1 MIRPHPTVR
10 RPAMLRR
17 IAVTAFGLTLLV
29 AGVTAAPATAAPGGK
44 AGIAAP
50 GGKAGIAAPGGKA
63 AAAGSFVDST
73 PVPGGFASWSELLR
87 LQQRMNNAAAQIT
100 NAAQRSANSG
110 FAGIVADPTNRH
122 LKVYWKGEPPAN
134 LVANARATVATQ
146 VLPAAYSQRELL
158 AAADRLRAKAGDEI
172 TTVGPR
178 ADGAGLLV
186 GTQDGLLGATALAG
200 VPVTVQTKVAA
211 APATRWDDT
220 APWWGG
226 AAWRNATT
234 GGGCST
240 GFGVFKNGN
249 ARILS
254 AAHCGNLNN
263 VATDPTGQAMGT
275 VSFRNAGTDTLLLSG
290 GSGGR
295 VFNNSTDAQGNVVSE
310 FSNQVIGASASQVG
324 NWVCTSGAYS
334 GTRCSIQVK
343 ARNLCI
349 NVRDFGQVCGQVQAE
364 NTTGLNAVGQGDSGG
379 PVEIVNAANTLQVW
393 ATGTNTAI
401 DDTNTSTGCTGYRPT
416 GRVCAWRFYYEDIFS
431 GMAGVGATGVVLG

>member
-1 MIRPHPTVR
+1 MIRPQPTTR
-10 RPAMLRR
+10 RPVALLRR
-17 IAVTAFGLTLLV
+17 VAVTAIGLTLLA
-29 AGVTAAPATAAPGGK
+29 AGLTTTPAAAAPGGK
-44 AGIAAP
+44 ATT
-50 GGKAGIAAPGGKA
+50 
-63 AAAGSFVDST
+63 AGSFVDST

-87 LQQRMNNAAAQIT
+87 LQQRMNTAAARIT

-110 FAGIVADPTNRH
+110 FAGIVADPTNRQ
-122 LKVYWKGEPPAN
+122 LQVYWKGEPPAN

-158 AAADRLRAKAGDEI
+158 VAADRLRASAGDKI

-186 GTQDGLLGATALAG
+186 GTQNGLLGATALAG
-200 VPVTVQTKVAA
+200 VPVTVQTGVAA

-240 GFGVFKNGN
+240 GFGVFQGGA

-254 AAHCGNLNN
+254 AAHCGNINN
-263 VATDPTGQAMGT
+263 VATDPTGQSMGIVGT
-275 VSFRNAGTDTLLLSG
+275 RNAGTDTLLLSG
-290 GSGGR
+290 SSGGR
-295 VFNNSTDAQGNVVSE
+295 VFNNSTDAAGNVVSE

-349 NVRDFGQVCGQVQAE
+349 NVRNFGQVCGQVQAE
-364 NTTGLNAVGQGDSGG
+364 NTARTNAVGQGDSGG

-401 DDTNTSTGCTGYRPT
+401 DDTFTSTACTGYVTT

-431 GMAGVGATGVVLG
+431 GMAGVGASGVVLG

>member
-1 MIRPHPTVR
+1 MIRPHPTTR
-10 RPAMLRR
+10 RPATMLRR
-17 IAVTAFGLTLLV
+17 AAVSAFALTLLV
-29 AGVTAAPATAAPGGK
+29 AGVSAAPATAAPGGK
-44 AGIAAP
+44 ATAT
-50 GGKAGIAAPGGKA
+50 
-63 AAAGSFVDST
+63 GSFVDST

-87 LQQRMNNAAAQIT
+87 LQQRMNNAADRIT
-100 NAAQRSANSG
+100 KVAQRSPNSG
-110 FAGIVADPTNRH
+110 FAGIVADPTTRH
-122 LKVYWKGEPPAN
+122 LQVYWKGEAPAS
-134 LVANARATVATQ
+134 LVATARATVATQ

-158 AAADRLRAKAGDEI
+158 AAADRLRARAGDEI

-186 GTQDGLLGATALAG
+186 GTKDGLLGATAMAG

-240 GFGVFKNGN
+240 GFGVFQGGS

-254 AAHCGNLNN
+254 AAHCGNINN
-263 VATDPTGQAMGT
+263 AATDPTGQSMGIVGT
-275 VSFRNAGTDTLLLSG
+275 RNAGTDTLLLSG
-290 GSGGR
+290 ASGGR
-295 VFNNSTDAQGNVVSE
+295 VFNNSTAVNGDVVSE

-364 NTTGLNAVGQGDSGG
+364 NTTGTNAVGQGDSGG
-379 PVEIVNAANTLQVW
+379 PVEIVNSANTLQVW

-401 DDTNTSTGCTGYRPT
+401 DDTFTSTACTGYVKA

-431 GMAGVGATGVVLG
+431 GMAGVGASGVVLG

>member
-1 MIRPHPTVR
+1 MIRPQSTNR
-10 RPAMLRR
+10 RSVAMLLRR
-17 IAVTAFGLTLLV
+17 VAVTAFGLTLL
-29 AGVTAAPATAAPGGK
+29 ATGLTAAPATAAPGGK
-44 AGIAAP
+44 TATT
-50 GGKAGIAAPGGKA
+50 
-63 AAAGSFVDST
+63 GSFVDSMA
-73 PVPGGFASWSELLR
+73 VPGGFASWSELLR
-87 LQQRMNNAAAQIT
+87 LQQRMNTAAAQIT
-100 NAAQRSANSG
+100 NSAQRSATSG
-110 FAGIVADPTNRH
+110 FAGIVADPTNRQ
-122 LKVYWKGEPPAN
+122 LQVYWKGEPPAQ
-134 LVANARATVATQ
+134 LVANARATVATK

-158 AAADRLRAKAGDEI
+158 AAAARLRASAGDKI

-186 GTQDGLLGATALAG
+186 GTQSGLLGATALAG
-200 VPVTVQTKVAA
+200 VPVTVQTGVAA

-220 APWWGG
+220 TPWWGG

-240 GFGVFKNGN
+240 GFGVFQGGA

-254 AAHCGNLNN
+254 AAHCGNINN
-263 VATDPTGQAMGT
+263 AATDPTGQSMGIVGT
-275 VSFRNAGTDTLLLSG
+275 RNAGTDTLLLSG
-290 GSGGR
+290 SSGGR
-295 VFNNSTDAQGNVVSE
+295 VFNNSTDAAGNVVSE

-349 NVRDFGQVCGQVQAE
+349 NVRNFGQVCGQVQAE
-364 NTTGLNAVGQGDSGG
+364 NTTGTNAVGQGDSGG

-401 DDTNTSTGCTGYRPT
+401 DDTNTSTACTGYVTT

-431 GMAGVGATGVVLG
+431 GMAGVGASGVVLG

>member
-1 MIRPHPTVR
+1 MVGLPVDASDTHHPPG
-10 RPAMLRR
+10 PA
-17 IAVTAFGLTLLV
+17 GN
-29 AGVTAAPATAAPGGK
+29 K
-44 AGIAAP
+44 
-50 GGKAGIAAPGGKA
+50 
-63 AAAGSFVDST
+63 
-73 PVPGGFASWSELLR
+73 
-87 LQQRMNNAAAQIT
+87 
-100 NAAQRSANSG
+100 
-110 FAGIVADPTNRH
+110 
-122 LKVYWKGEPPAN
+122 
-134 LVANARATVATQ
+134 
-146 VLPAAYSQRELL
+146 
-158 AAADRLRAKAGDEI
+158 I

-200 VPVTVQTKVAA
+200 VPVTVQTRVAA
-211 APATRWDDT
+211 APATRWDDS

-240 GFGVFKNGN
+240 GFGVFQEGPRGSSPPRT
-249 ARILS
+249 AATSTTPRPTRPGSRWASS
-254 AAHCGNLNN
+254 AP
-263 VATDPTGQAMGT
+263 ATPAPTPCC
-275 VSFRNAGTDTLLLSG
+275 FSG
-290 GSGGR
+290 ASGGR
-295 VFNNSTDAQGNVVSE
+295 VFNNSTDANGNVVSE

-343 ARNLCI
+343 ARDLCI

-364 NTTGLNAVGQGDSGG
+364 NTLRTNAVGQGDSGG

-401 DDTNTSTGCTGYRPT
+401 DDTFTSTTCTGYRPT

-431 GMAGVGATGVVLG
+431 GMAGVGASGVVLG

>member
-1 MIRPHPTVR
+1 MIRPHPTTR
-10 RPAMLRR
+10 RPVALLRR
-17 IAVTAFGLTLLV
+17 VAVAAIGLTLLA
-29 AGVTAAPATAAPGGK
+29 AGLTTTPAAAAPGGK
-44 AGIAAP
+44 ATT
-50 GGKAGIAAPGGKA
+50 
-63 AAAGSFVDST
+63 AGSFVDST

-87 LQQRMNNAAAQIT
+87 LQQRMNTAAERIT
-100 NAAQRSANSG
+100 KVAERSPNSG
-110 FAGIVADPTNRH
+110 FAGIVADPTTRH
-122 LKVYWKGEPPAN
+122 LQVYWKGEPPAS
-134 LVANARATVATQ
+134 LVATARATVATQ

-158 AAADRLRAKAGDEI
+158 AAADRLRAKAGNEI

-186 GTQDGLLGATALAG
+186 GTQDGLLGAPAMAG
-200 VPVTVQTKVAA
+200 VPVTVQTRVAA

-240 GFGVFKNGN
+240 GFGVFQGGS

-254 AAHCGNLNN
+254 AAHCGNINN
-263 VATDPTGQAMGT
+263 AATDPTGQSMGIVGT
-275 VSFRNAGTDTLLLSG
+275 RNAGTDTLLLSG
-290 GSGGR
+290 SSGGR
-295 VFNNSTDAQGNVVSE
+295 VFNNSTAANGDVVSE

-349 NVRDFGQVCGQVQAE
+349 NVRNFGQVCGQVQAE
-364 NTTGLNAVGQGDSGG
+364 NTTGTNAVGQGDSGG

-401 DDTNTSTGCTGYRPT
+401 DDTFTSTACTGYVKT

-431 GMAGVGATGVVLG
+431 GMAGVGASGVVLG

>member
-1 MIRPHPTVR
+1 MIRPQPTTR
-10 RPAMLRR
+10 RPVALLRR
-17 IAVTAFGLTLLV
+17 VAITAIGLTLLA
-29 AGVTAAPATAAPGGK
+29 AGVTATPAAAAPGGK
-44 AGIAAP
+44 ATT
-50 GGKAGIAAPGGKA
+50 
-63 AAAGSFVDST
+63 AGSFVDST

-87 LQQRMNNAAAQIT
+87 LQQRMNTAAERIT
-100 NAAQRSANSG
+100 KVAERSPNSG
-110 FAGIVADPTNRH
+110 FAGVVADPTTRH
-122 LKVYWKGEPPAN
+122 LQVYWKGEPPAS
-134 LVANARATVATQ
+134 LVATARSTVATT

-158 AAADRLRAKAGDEI
+158 AAADRLRAKAGNEI

-186 GTQDGLLGATALAG
+186 GTQDGLLGATAMAG
-200 VPVTVQTKVAA
+200 VPVTVETRVAA
-211 APATRWDDT
+211 APATRWDDS

-226 AAWRNATT
+226 AAWRNTTT

-263 VATDPTGQAMGT
+263 VATDPTGQSMGT
-275 VSFRNAGTDTLLLSG
+275 VSTRNAGTDTLLLSAG
-290 GSGGR
+290 AGGR
-295 VFNNSTDAQGNVVSE
+295 VFNNSTAANGDVVSE

-364 NTTGLNAVGQGDSGG
+364 NTTGANAVGQGDSGG

-393 ATGTNTAI
+393 ATGTTTAI
-401 DDTNTSTGCTGYRPT
+401 DDTFTSTTCTGYVKT

>member
-1 MIRPHPTVR
+1 MIRPHPTTR
-10 RPAMLRR
+10 RPVAMLRR
-17 IAVTAFGLTLLV
+17 VAVAAIGLTLLA
-29 AGVTAAPATAAPGGK
+29 AGVTATPATAAPGGK
-44 AGIAAP
+44 AATTE
-50 GGKAGIAAPGGKA
+50 
-63 AAAGSFVDST
+63 SFVDST

-87 LQQRMNNAAAQIT
+87 LQQRMNTAAAHIT

-110 FAGIVADPTNRH
+110 FAGIVADPTTRH
-122 LKVYWKGEPPAN
+122 LQVYWKGEPPAN

-146 VLPAAYSQRELL
+146 VLPAAYSQRELIV
-158 AAADRLRAKAGDEI
+158 AADRLRAKVGSEI

-200 VPVTVQTKVAA
+200 VPVTVQTGVAA

-240 GFGVFKNGN
+240 GFGVFQGGA

-254 AAHCGNLNN
+254 AAHCGNINN
-263 VATDPTGQAMGT
+263 VATDPTGQAMGIVGT
-275 VSFRNAGTDTLLLSG
+275 RNAGTDTLLLSG
-290 GSGGR
+290 ASGGR
-295 VFNNSTDAQGNVVSE
+295 VFNNSTDANGNVVSE

-364 NTTGLNAVGQGDSGG
+364 NTTRTNAVGQGDSGG

-401 DDTNTSTGCTGYRPT
+401 DDTNTSTACTGYRPT

-431 GMAGVGATGVVLG
+431 GMAGVGASGVVLG